1 MDEILRYAVGLDV
14 GTSTVRVVMASVSEG
29 NKLDVIGY
37 AEVPN
42 AGMRRGVVV
51 DLAGPVAGMNKA
63 LVEVERMSGQNV
75 KSAVVSINGAEL
87 QSVKTEG
94 MIAVGGAEHEINE
107 NDVARVEEVAL
118 QGKVVPA
125 NRIALEVVPLQYIL
139 DGQAGIK
146 APVGMTGSRLELH
159 ANVVTALVPSYDN
172 LRKTVET
179 VNVAPEIVMPSAVA
193 AARAVLNERQRENG
207 VAVVDFGHST
217 TGIAVYEEG
226 DLQYI
231 GVIPVGSNNI
241 TNDLAT
247 MLAIDTEIAEEVK
260 RRFATG
266 DFSGE
271 GGTVTLRWHGKDLRF
286 SSEQVNEVVQERLEE
301 IFSMIQKELVRAGY
315 DKKLPEGI
323 VLTGGGA
330 RMKHLDQFAR
340 QILNRSVKIGMPHGL
355 NGVAE
360 ATYKPEYATAVGLM
374 LTSAGLGEKGASK
387 KVRKSGKK
395 EKSGGI
401 LKKIFGKF

>member
-1 MDEILRYAVGLDV
+1 MDEILRYAVGLDI
-14 GTSTVRVVMASVSEG
+14 GTSMVRVVMASVSG
-29 NKLDVIGY
+29 GRKLDVVGY

-42 AGMRRGVVV
+42 SGMRRGVVV
-51 DLAGPVAGMNKA
+51 DLAGPVRGMNKA

-75 KSAVVSINGAEL
+75 KSAAVSINGAEL
-87 QSVKTEG
+87 KSVKTEG
-94 MIAVGGAEHEINE
+94 MIAVGGAEHEINP

-125 NRIALEVVPLQYIL
+125 NRIALEIVALQYIL

-146 APVGMTGSRLELH
+146 APIGMTGSRLELN
-159 ANVVTALVPSYDN
+159 ANVVTALVPSYEN
-172 LRKTVET
+172 LRKTVEA
-179 VNVAPEIVMPSAVA
+179 VNVAPEIVMPSVVA

-247 MLAIDTEIAEEVK
+247 MLAIDTEVAEEVK

-266 DFSGE
+266 DFSKE
-271 GGTVTLRWHGKDLRF
+271 SGTETLRWHGKDLKF
-286 SSEQVNEVVQERLEE
+286 SNGQINEVVQERLEE
-301 IFSMIQKELVRAGY
+301 IFSMVQKELTRAGY

-340 QILNRSVKIGMPHGL
+340 AVLNRSVKIGVPHGL

-374 LTSAGLGEKGASK
+374 LTSASLGEKGANK

-395 EKSGGI
+395 EKSEGI

>member
-1 MDEILRYAVGLDV
+1 MDEILRYAVGLDI

-42 AGMRRGVVV
+42 SGMRRGVVV
-51 DLAGPVAGMNKA
+51 DLAGPVAGMNRA

-75 KSAVVSINGAEL
+75 KAAVVSINGAEL

-94 MIAVGGAEHEINE
+94 MIAVGGVEHEINE

-118 QGKVVPA
+118 QGRVVPA
-125 NRIALEVVPLQYIL
+125 NRIALEVVALQYIL

-146 APVGMTGSRLELH
+146 APIGMTGSRLELN
-159 ANVVTALVPSYDN
+159 ANVVTALVPSYEN

-179 VNVAPEIVMPSAVA
+179 VNVTPEIVMPSAVA
-193 AARAVLNERQRENG
+193 AAKAVLSERQRENG

-231 GVIPVGSNNI
+231 GVIPVGSNNV

-247 MLAIDTEIAEEVK
+247 MLAIDTEVAEEVK
-260 RRFATG
+260 RRFVTG

-271 GGTVTLRWHGKDLRF
+271 GKVTLRWHGKDLKF
-286 SSEQVNEVVQERLEE
+286 SSEQVNEVAQERLEE
-301 IFSMIQKELVRAGY
+301 IFLMIQKELARAGY

-330 RMKHLDQFAR
+330 HMKHIDQFAR
-340 QILNRSVKIGMPHGL
+340 RVLNRSVKIGVPHGL

-387 KVRKSGKK
+387 KARRSGKK

>member
-1 MDEILRYAVGLDV
+1 MDEILRYAVGLDI
-14 GTSTVRVVMASVSEG
+14 GTSMVRVVMASVNEG
-29 NKLDVIGY
+29 NRLDVIGY

-42 AGMRRGVVV
+42 SGMRRGMVI

-75 KSAVVSINGAEL
+75 KAAAVSINGAEL
-87 QSVKTEG
+87 RSVKTEG

-118 QGKVVPA
+118 QGKIVPA

-139 DGQAGIK
+139 DGQTDIK
-146 APVGMTGSRLELH
+146 TPVGMVGSRLELY
-159 ANVVTALVPSYDN
+159 ANVVTALVPSYES

-179 VNVAPEIVMPSAVA
+179 VNVVPEIVMPSAVA
-193 AARAVLNERQRENG
+193 AAKAVLSERQRENG

-231 GVIPVGSNNI
+231 GVIPVGSNNV

-271 GGTVTLRWHGKDLRF
+271 GGTVTLRWHGKDLKF

-301 IFSMIQKELVRAGY
+301 IFSMIQKELARAGY

-340 QILNRSVKIGMPHGL
+340 QILNRSVKIGVPHGL

-374 LTSAGLGEKGASK
+374 LTSAGLGG
-387 KVRKSGKK
+387 KSGGKKTHKTGRK